1 MLRLICR
8 IVKLKPIIVGIAKRL
23 KSKNSTKKQNEDTK
37 IGKFEEHTRG
47 FGRRILVE
55 QGWTEGQG
63 LGSSVQGIA
72 DALDNEG
79 QNPRDRTGFG

>member
-1 MLRLICR
+1 M
-8 IVKLKPIIVGIAKRL
+8 KH
-23 KSKNSTKKQNEDTK
+23 KNEAK
-37 IGKFEEHTRG
+37 IGEFEDHTRG
-47 FGRRILVE
+47 IGRKILE
-55 QGWTEGQG
+55 KQGWVDGEG

>member
-1 MLRLICR
+1 MP
-8 IVKLKPIIVGIAKRL
+8 KE
-23 KSKNSTKKQNEDTK
+23 SK
-37 IGKFEEHTRG
+37 IGTFEKHTKG
-47 FGRRILVE
+47 FGRRILEE
-55 QGWTEGQG
+55 QGWTDGDG